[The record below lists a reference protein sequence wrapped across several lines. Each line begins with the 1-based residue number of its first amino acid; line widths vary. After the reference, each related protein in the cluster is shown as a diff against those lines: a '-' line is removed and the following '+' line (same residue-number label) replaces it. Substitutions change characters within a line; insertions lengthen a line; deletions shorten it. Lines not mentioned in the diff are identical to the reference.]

1 MCLSNIRRKPYNKSN
16 IRWKVVFKNGD
27 GHFQAPFRL
36 FHYNKTTYNTCL
48 YDGVMD
54 YSQYGFHV
62 CVTRKDAR
70 RLATHLGAGFNIVK
84 KVRAKDFIRS
94 GMFQYG
100 QLFIRS
106 ETWKQFKFI
115 K

>member
-1 MCLSNIRRKPYNKSN
+1 MCLSNIQRKPYNKSN
-16 IRWKVVFKNGD
+16 IRWKVVFKNRD
-27 GHFQAPFRL
+27 GNFEGPFRI
-36 FHYNKTTYNTCL
+36 FNYDKTKYNTCL

-70 RLATHLGAGFNIVK
+70 RLAKYLGVGFNIVK
-84 KVRAKDFIRS
+84 KIRVKNFIRS
-94 GMFQYG
+94 GMFLCG
-100 QLFIRS
+100 PLSINS

-115 K
+115 N